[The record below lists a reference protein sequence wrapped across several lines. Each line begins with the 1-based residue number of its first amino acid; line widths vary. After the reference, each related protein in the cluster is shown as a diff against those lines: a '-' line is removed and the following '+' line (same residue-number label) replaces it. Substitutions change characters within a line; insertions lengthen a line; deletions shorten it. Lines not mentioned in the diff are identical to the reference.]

1 MDSLSSPS
9 CIPLDESSIC
19 IHFPQ
24 SSPLVQRPHISQLFA
39 ISPRIA
45 HQSPDLILTGTMTIQ
60 MEDILANRV
69 PTPWTYASFVA
80 YLSDNYCLEILQFA
94 LAAAQYKERYD
105 FISSIPGRR
114 VSLPSQE
121 SQDLL
126 ILWTSLVETYLL
138 PDGEREVNL
147 PSQIRDPII
156 GYTLEQR
163 AADPQ
168 VLDHVSLERL
178 SPLVVLKEQKSTP
191 GMNEAAV
198 REWRTSCTAPG
209 HEFARSSS
217 HSSISSPGIMCL
229 ALGNMQEGLP
239 ISHEGIGMQ
248 FIRSAPHCM

>member
-1 MDSLSSPS
+1 
-9 CIPLDESSIC
+9 
-19 IHFPQ
+19 
-24 SSPLVQRPHISQLFA
+24 
-39 ISPRIA
+39 
-45 HQSPDLILTGTMTIQ
+45 MTIQ

-105 FISSIPGRR
+105 FVSSIPGRR

-138 PDGEREVNL
+138 PDSEREVNL

-168 VLDHVSLERL
+168 VLESAILATWELMEGLILSSYVSGVPLQSCLPGASQPSGRFERTKVHAGNERGRRARVADILHSSRPRVRKIIISLFDLFARHHVS
-178 SPLVVLKEQKSTP
+178 
-191 GMNEAAV
+191 
-198 REWRTSCTAPG
+198 
-209 HEFARSSS
+209 RSRQYTRRFS
-217 HSSISSPGIMCL
+217 H
-229 ALGNMQEGLP
+229 
-239 ISHEGIGMQ
+239 
-248 FIRSAPHCM
+248 

>member
-9 CIPLDESSIC
+9 YIPLDESSIC

-105 FISSIPGRR
+105 FVSSIPGRR

-156 GYTLEQR
+156 YYTLEQR

-168 VLDHVSLERL
+168 VLESAILATWELMEGLIL
-178 SPLVVLKEQKSTP
+178 SSYPRETAICGHRSKTPLK
-191 GMNEAAV
+191 
-198 REWRTSCTAPG
+198 TAPLLQG
-209 HEFARSSS
+209 NKVPIWPSTSMI
-217 HSSISSPGIMCL
+217 ISSVSGD
-229 ALGNMQEGLP
+229 
-239 ISHEGIGMQ
+239 
-248 FIRSAPHCM
+248 

>member
-1 MDSLSSPS
+1 
-9 CIPLDESSIC
+9 
-19 IHFPQ
+19 
-24 SSPLVQRPHISQLFA
+24 
-39 ISPRIA
+39 
-45 HQSPDLILTGTMTIQ
+45 MTIQ

-94 LAAAQYKERYD
+94 LAAAQYKEQYD
-105 FISSIPGRR
+105 FVSSIPGRR

-147 PSQIRDPII
+147 PSRIRDPII

-168 VLDHVSLERL
+168 VLESAILATWELMEGLILSSYVSEIP
-178 SPLVVLKEQKSTP
+178 SPLVVLKEQTSTP
-191 GMNEAAV
+191 GTNEAAV
-198 REWRTSCTAPG
+198 RE
-209 HEFARSSS
+209 
-217 HSSISSPGIMCL
+217 
-229 ALGNMQEGLP
+229 
-239 ISHEGIGMQ
+239 
-248 FIRSAPHCM
+248 

>member
-1 MDSLSSPS
+1 
-9 CIPLDESSIC
+9 
-19 IHFPQ
+19 
-24 SSPLVQRPHISQLFA
+24 
-39 ISPRIA
+39 
-45 HQSPDLILTGTMTIQ
+45 MTIQ

-69 PTPWTYASFVA
+69 PIPWTYASFVA

-105 FISSIPGRR
+105 FVSSIPGRR

-126 ILWTSLVETYLL
+126 VLWTSLVETYLL

-168 VLDHVSLERL
+168 VLESAILATWELMEGLILSSYVSEVSPQSCLPVESQPSGRFERPKIHAGSRRARVVDILHSSRPRVRKIIISLFDLFARHHVSR
-178 SPLVVLKEQKSTP
+178 S
-191 GMNEAAV
+191 
-198 REWRTSCTAPG
+198 REYTRR
-209 HEFARSSS
+209 FS
-217 HSSISSPGIMCL
+217 H
-229 ALGNMQEGLP
+229 
-239 ISHEGIGMQ
+239 
-248 FIRSAPHCM
+248 